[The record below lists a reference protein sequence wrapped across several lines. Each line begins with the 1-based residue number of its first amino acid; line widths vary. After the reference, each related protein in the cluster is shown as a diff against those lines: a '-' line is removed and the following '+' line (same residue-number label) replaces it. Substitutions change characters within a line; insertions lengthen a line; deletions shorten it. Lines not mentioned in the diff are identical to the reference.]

1 MNHPINATRP
11 HPTLPADHPLNQL
24 QQHPALAEV
33 IEKGSH
39 FQNPP
44 FQGGWDIP
52 QPGHQPSTPSTPSTL
67 HEGPPWL
74 PLLDDNALE
83 QLATLDTFDK
93 AVEAAR
99 AAGGPSAGLAA
110 LLARPITVGGYKLK
124 AVAAYHFLFLQLIKS
139 PFVTGEAL
147 TAAQM
152 PLHVAKALLAFASVP
167 EAGFVEY
174 ESDSEPTYLQF
185 GCNGREG
192 EAVVD
197 EQRLSID
204 AWTLTNRL
212 SLTDIGRA
220 TTWLLAQIGGIAS
233 LFPTATGEEA
243 GNFPT
248 PAEQETSP
256 PPAAPPAPAP
266 PAGSLS

>member
-24 QQHPALAEV
+24 RTHPALAEV

-39 FQNPP
+39 FAQDLVEPP
-44 FQGGWDIP
+44 FHGGWDVP
-52 QPGHQPSTPSTPSTL
+52 QPTHQPSTPSTINP
-67 HEGPPWL
+67 EPQWL
-74 PLLDDNALE
+74 PLMDDNALE

-93 AVEAAR
+93 AVEEAR
-99 AAGGPSAGLAA
+99 AAGGPTAGLAA
-110 LLARPITVGGYKLK
+110 LLARPIMVAGFKLK

-167 EAGFVEY
+167 ERGFVEY

-197 EQRLSID
+197 EQRLMID
-204 AWTLTNRL
+204 AWTLTSRL
-212 SLTDIGRA
+212 SLTDISRA
-220 TTWLLAQIGGIAS
+220 TNWLLAQIGGIAS
-233 LFPTATGEEA
+233 LFPTGEEA

-248 PAEQETSP
+248 PAEMSP
-256 PPAAPPAPAP
+256 PPEAPPAPVR